1 MLSRNVLALKGGET
15 NKVEGFG
22 EEDCMVTAIDSM
34 SSGENESQDTLN
46 LMEWESEPRKKKN
59 LQKKNHL

>member
-1 MLSRNVLALKGGET
+1 
-15 NKVEGFG
+15 VEGFG

-46 LMEWESEPRKKKN
+46 LREWESEPRKKKN
-59 LQKKNHL
+59 LRKKNHL